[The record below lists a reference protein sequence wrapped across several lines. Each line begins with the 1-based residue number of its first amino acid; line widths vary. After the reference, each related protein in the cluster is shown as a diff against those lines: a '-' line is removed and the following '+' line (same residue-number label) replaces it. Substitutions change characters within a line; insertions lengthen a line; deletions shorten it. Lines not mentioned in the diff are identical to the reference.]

1 MPSLEDPR
9 LVAIGL
15 GLFTHLVFKTTEPR
29 QPRVWLLLLIGG
41 PAALTISVNYA
52 FSSVT
57 TAVLSVFSIYFTT
70 LLTSLALYRLSPFHP
85 LAPYPGPILHKL
97 SNFQMV
103 RVALTG
109 KRHLYITELH
119 KKYGSHVRV
128 GPNVLSVVHVDA
140 IAATLGTKPGMPKGE
155 MYHSLQPPNEPTS
168 LIGTLDMAEH
178 AEKRKSWSQGFTPAA
193 LKEYD
198 PIIQGRTNQLVQR
211 LEQQVGTIDLGKW
224 ISYFTFDFMGDIAF
238 GGGFEMIREGD
249 AKNLWPVII
258 MAMKAGSITFAV
270 PWVRGFASLLPMG
283 DDFKRM
289 LSFAAERVDI
299 RQRRGPISKDLFYHI
314 TDEDSVTG
322 RNIAPPEIPQDIMLA
337 IIAGSDTT
345 SSVLANLFYS
355 LLRNP
360 DVYAKLKKEIDDAFG
375 ADEDTLDVA
384 KLQNMVYLNACINEA
399 LRLFPAVPTFIC
411 RSPKVGGGPV
421 LVAGRVVPEGTNILL
436 PFWALQRDA
445 RYFSMPDKFW
455 PERWM
460 ERTFHNEKTDGSN
473 PTFIHNQ
480 AAFCAFSQGS
490 QQCSGKALAYREMRV
505 VVTMILKKF
514 DIAFEEGYNPQDW
527 EAGLRDDTVI
537 VKDKLPVTLT
547 VRGHRA

>member
-1 MPSLEDPR
+1 MEAWLATTSPSMPSLEDPR

-15 GLFTHLVFKTTEPR
+15 GLLTHLVFKTTEPR
-29 QPRVWLLLLIGG
+29 QPRRLLSLE
-41 PAALTISVNYA
+41 NYA

-57 TAVLSVFSIYFTT
+57 TAVLSVFSIYFAT

-85 LAPYPGPILHKL
+85 LAQYPGPILHKL

-178 AEKRKSWSQGFTPAA
+178 AEKRKSWSQGFTPTA

-249 AKNLWPVII
+249 TKNLWPVII

-270 PWVRGFASLLPMG
+270 PWVRGLASLLPMG

-322 RNIAPPEIPQDIMLA
+322 RNITPPEIPQDIMLA

-360 DVYAKLKKEIDDAFG
+360 DVYAKLKKEIDNAFG

-455 PERWM
+455 PERWI
-460 ERTFHNEKTDGSN
+460 ERTFHNKTD
-473 PTFIHNQ
+473 
-480 AAFCAFSQGS
+480 AFCAFSQGS

-505 VVTMILKKF
+505 VITMILKKF
-514 DIAFEEGYNPQDW
+514 DVMFEEGYNPEDW

>member
-15 GLFTHLVFKTTEPR
+15 GLLTHLVFKTTEPR
-29 QPRVWLLLLIGG
+29 QPRVWLLLLVGG
-41 PAALTISVNYA
+41 PAALTISINYA

-57 TAVLSVFSIYFTT
+57 TAVLSVFGIYFAT

-85 LAPYPGPILHKL
+85 LAQYPGPILHKL

-155 MYHSLQPPNEPTS
+155 MYHSLQPSNEPSS

-249 AKNLWPVII
+249 TKNLWPVII
-258 MAMKAGSITFAV
+258 MAMKRVFHLASRSSNTSSPGPAALRSLFHGSGV
-270 PWVRGFASLLPMG
+270 SPPCYQW
-283 DDFKRM
+283 
-289 LSFAAERVDI
+289 
-299 RQRRGPISKDLFYHI
+299 RRGPISKDLFYHI

-322 RNIAPPEIPQDIMLA
+322 RNITPPEIPPDIMLA

-360 DVYAKLKKEIDDAFG
+360 DVYTKLKKEIDHAFG

-399 LRLFPAVPTFIC
+399 LRLYPAVPTFIC

-455 PERWM
+455 PERWI
-460 ERTFHNEKTDGSN
+460 ERTFHNKTDGSN

-527 EAGLRDDTVI
+527 ETGLRDDTVI